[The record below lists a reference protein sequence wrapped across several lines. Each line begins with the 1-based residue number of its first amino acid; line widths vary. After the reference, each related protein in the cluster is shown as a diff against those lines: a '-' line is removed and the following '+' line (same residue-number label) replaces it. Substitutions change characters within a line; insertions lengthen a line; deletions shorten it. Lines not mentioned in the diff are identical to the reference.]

1 MVGCPLGRLAGG
13 RAVCLDGW
21 RSSPLLACRQ
31 TVCLDG
37 WLVVGVVCLGGRGD
51 ADAVCLDSLLVVGLA
66 CGQAVRLD
74 GWLPCASLW

>member
-1 MVGCPLGRLAGG
+1 M
-13 RAVCLDGW
+13 CLDGW
-21 RSSPLLACRQ
+21 RSSGCPLLACRQ

-37 WLVVGVVCLGGRGD
+37 WLVVGVVCLGGHGD

-74 GWLPCASLW
+74 GWLVVGPCASLW